1 MNIITKYFYG
11 KYLKYWYVGFV
22 VILAIMFMNN
32 YIKRNV
38 IQFELIVFNNYGVQ
52 MSSDIVDVEEVMHFE
67 KNVNI
72 LTASLPRFK
81 AFIPQK
87 KIFSGF

>member
-1 MNIITKYFYG
+1 MNMITKYFYG
-11 KYLKYWYVGFV
+11 KYLKYWYIAFV
-22 VILAIMFMNN
+22 MILAVMFMNS

-52 MSSDIVDVEEVMHFE
+52 VSSDIVDTAEVVRFE

-72 LTASLPRFK
+72 LTTSLPRFK

-87 KIFSGF
+87 KINLVF